1 MALSQKVQRLDGVVV
16 AMVGMGTPLN
26 LDILEN
32 LKFKTTGGEGEGEG
46 SNASANANA
55 NANANASAGPGPN
68 DLIIAIRAES
78 SEALEK
84 ALVSVEEMMN
94 NGGKKVSGE
103 NQAPLRSYV
112 QAKER
117 QDCNLVL
124 ISVPGAYAA
133 REARKAL
140 EENLNVMLFSDNVSL
155 EDEVRLK
162 RLAHEK
168 GLLLMGPDCG
178 TAIIN
183 GVPLAFANLV
193 RRGVIGVVG
202 ASGTGTQEVTVQI
215 DRMGEGLSQVLGTGG
230 RDLKEAVGGF
240 MMLDGIE
247 ALKQDPE
254 TKVIVVVS
262 KPAAPLVADKVFQAL
277 KECGKP
283 SVLYVIGAKETH
295 VNVIGDRDGDGHVDA
310 SGSGNANE
318 KKNVHVAK
326 NLLEAAQIATKLAG
340 GTPAV
345 KGVINQTLVVEK
357 VSNLKPG
364 QKYVRGLFSGGT
376 LCDETMEVLTEKIG
390 LIYSNGPL
398 DPAGQ
403 LENPNV
409 SVKNTILDLGDDYFT
424 VGRPHPMIDLSLR
437 IKRLEEEAADAE
449 VAVIL
454 LDIVLGYGSHIN
466 PALEM
471 VPAIQKAQMLAAQAQ
486 REIIFVA
493 YVCGSAQDPQGTEK
507 QTQQFRDAGVLVFP
521 SNVEAAEFTGA
532 VISHQVNDH
541 LVEGGEK

>member
-1 MALSQKVQRLDGVVV
+1 MALSQKVQRLDGVTV

-32 LKFKTTGGEGEGEG
+32 LKFKTTGG
-46 SNASANANA
+46 
-55 NANANASAGPGPN
+55 ASAGPGTN
-68 DLIIAIRAES
+68 DLFIAIRADS

-84 ALVSVEEMMN
+84 ALANVEEMLKS
-94 NGGKKVSGE
+94 GGKKVSGE

-117 QDCNLVL
+117 QECNLVL
-124 ISVPGAYAA
+124 ISVPGAYAG

-140 EENLNVMLFSDNVSL
+140 DENLNVMLFSDNVSL

-183 GVPLAFANLV
+183 GVPLAFANQV
-193 RRGVIGVVG
+193 RRGGIGVVG

-230 RDLKEAVGGF
+230 RDLQEAVGGI

-262 KPAAPLVADKVFQAL
+262 KPAAPGVADKVFQAL
-277 KECGKP
+277 SECGKP
-283 SVLYVIGAKETH
+283 TVLYVIGAKKTH
-295 VNVIGDRDGDGHVDA
+295 GNGNGNKNT
-310 SGSGNANE
+310 NAN
-318 KKNVHVAK
+318 KDVHIAK
-326 NLLEAAQIATKLAG
+326 NLLEAAQIATELAG
-340 GTPAV
+340 GTPVA
-345 KGVINQTLVVEK
+345 KRVINQMLVGQK
-357 VSNLKPG
+357 VNVLKPG

-376 LCDETMEVLTEKIG
+376 LCDEAMEVLTEKMG
-390 LIYSNGPL
+390 LIYSNGPI

-437 IKRLEEEAADAE
+437 IKRLEEEAGDAE

-454 LDIVLGYGSHIN
+454 LDLVLGYGSHMN
-466 PALEM
+466 PALEII
-471 VPAIQKAQMLAAQAQ
+471 PAIRKAQRIAAQAQ

-493 YVCGSAQDPQGTEK
+493 YVCGSPQDPQGTEQ

-521 SNVEAAEFTGA
+521 SNVEAAEFTAA
-532 VISHQVNDH
+532 VLERQ
-541 LVEGGEK
+541 VEGGAK

>member
-1 MALSQKVQRLDGVVV
+1 MALSQKIQRVDGVAV

-26 LDILEN
+26 LEILEN
-32 LKFKTTGGEGEGEG
+32 LKFKMTDGE
-46 SNASANANA
+46 SAG
-55 NANANASAGPGPN
+55 ANASAGPGPN
-68 DLIIAIRAES
+68 DLMIAIRAES
-78 SEALEK
+78 SEALDK

-94 NGGKKVSGE
+94 NEGKKVSGE
-103 NQAPLRSYV
+103 NEAPLRSYV

-155 EDEVRLK
+155 DEEVRLK
-162 RLAHEK
+162 QLAHEK

-183 GVPLAFANLV
+183 GVPLAFANQV
-193 RRGVIGVVG
+193 RRGGIGVVG

-230 RDLKEAVGGF
+230 RDLQDAVGGI

-247 ALKQDPE
+247 ALKQDAE

-262 KPAAPLVADKVFQAL
+262 KPAAPRVADKVFQAL
-277 KECGKP
+277 SECGKP
-283 SVLYVIGAKETH
+283 AVLYVIGAKETH
-295 VNVIGDRDGDGHVDA
+295 VNVKGNV
-310 SGSGNANE
+310 SGNG
-318 KKNVHVAK
+318 NVHVAK

-340 GTPAV
+340 GTPVA
-345 KGVINQTLVVEK
+345 KGVIDQTLVRQK

-390 LIYSNGPL
+390 LIYSNGLL

-437 IKRLEEEAADAE
+437 IKRLEEEARDAE

-454 LDIVLGYGSHIN
+454 LDIVLGYGSHMN
-466 PALEM
+466 PALEI
-471 VPAIQKAQMLAAQAQ
+471 VPAIRKAQKIAAQAQ

-507 QTQQFRDAGVLVFP
+507 QIQQFRDAGVLVFP
-521 SNVEAAEFTGA
+521 SNVEVAEFTAA
-532 VISHQVNDH
+532 VISHQVNGNQG
-541 LVEGGEK
+541 EGGEK